1 MSIFEVLRY
10 LNNFFCSVFMF
21 LPETLGEKLPESME
35 EALQLGKSKK
45 QLPKENGGFSMNEN
59 GGFSE

>member
-1 MSIFEVLRY
+1 
-10 LNNFFCSVFMF
+10 MF
-21 LPETLGEKLPESME
+21 LPETLGEKLPESLE